1 MNIQKFSKIS
11 KVTQAALLSLSL
23 ATFFCACTGTN
34 VAGTDEHENSIADG
48 NNPNN
53 NPDKDSEN
61 VPQHGNNGSSS
72 STPSSSSIAIEPQSS
87 SSINPSTGSNGSDID
102 SPIVG
107 KNDLDELLEA
117 ASTVQA
123 LGEAVDC
130 VCGTFITAKTEL
142 GVLKYASENHYQQIS
157 CTENNENKAYYSA
170 TKEFEAVIKVFY
182 STSTEEHEIFK
193 GNCQVE
199 NGSYNFADNKSKCTL
214 PPTTNHM
221 DPNWVTMKDLVIS
234 HCME

>member
-1 MNIQKFSKIS
+1 MNIQKLSKIS

-34 VAGTDEHENSIADG
+34 VAGTDEHGNSIADENTG
-48 NNPNN
+48 L
-53 NPDKDSEN
+53 PDKDSEN

-72 STPSSSSIAIEPQSS
+72 SIPNSSSSTPSSSSIAIAPQSS
-87 SSINPSTGSNGSDID
+87 SSGTGGSIE
-102 SPIVG
+102 

-199 NGSYNFADNKSKCTL
+199 NGSYSFADNKSKCTL

-221 DPNWVTMKDLVIS
+221 DPNWISMKDLVIS